1 MKGHAADVVKRFRG
15 FNEDF
20 GYWEAEPGAVGIVS
34 SVGMLPPATV
44 TSLQHSFPQ
53 SWNNR
58 DPHHTPHLL
67 FTLSHTFLPQSSVGL
82 THIDQESF
90 MQHLDSCSILL
101 FDSLEGARPLKNLLW
116 KSTIFL
122 LISRPDIALTH
133 SGGEQQTQQNSFF
146 FIALSDIITAPLCS
160 QYTNV
165 FSCTMP

>member
-20 GYWEAEPGAVGIVS
+20 GYWEAERGAAGIVS

-101 FDSLEGARPLKNLLW
+101 FDSLEGARPPNTPMSSLAQC
-116 KSTIFL
+116 
-122 LISRPDIALTH
+122 PDSLHCNA
-133 SGGEQQTQQNSFF
+133 
-146 FIALSDIITAPLCS
+146 AAPLRLLS
-160 QYTNV
+160 TVKLHQHYQTSV
-165 FSCTMP
+165 RHK

>member
-1 MKGHAADVVKRFRG
+1 M
-15 FNEDF
+15 
-20 GYWEAEPGAVGIVS
+20 GIVS

-67 FTLSHTFLPQSSVGL
+67 FTLAHTFLPQSSVEL

-90 MQHLDSCSILL
+90 MQHWDFCFIFLALSK
-101 FDSLEGARPLKNLLW
+101 EGAGLW
-116 KSTIFL
+116 KAMTFL

-133 SGGEQQTQQNSFF
+133 SGGEQQTQHNSFF
-146 FIALSDIITAPLCS
+146 FFFNTVALSDIITGPLCP

-165 FSCTMP
+165 LHNALIHCTVMLLLLCGCFQQ